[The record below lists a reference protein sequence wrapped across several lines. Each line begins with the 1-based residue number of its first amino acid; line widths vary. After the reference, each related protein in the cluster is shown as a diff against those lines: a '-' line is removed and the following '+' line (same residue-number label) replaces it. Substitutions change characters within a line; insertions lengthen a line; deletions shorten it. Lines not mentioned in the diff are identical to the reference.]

1 MFSCRSLARLMLRVK
16 NPPEEGVKYVRL
28 ASPSANANHMHGFH
42 LAVVVCVISNAHEI
56 GILVPFTWCFY
67 SAVTLANSTPLSK
80 IAHDRY
86 GFQFLASLNVS
97 PSGSPLEKKQKKPKP
112 KQTKKKSS
120 SILSFQVLQNVF
132 FQRRPARLN
141 LDAHVP
147 WPSADEG
154 HILSSVPIIIAKI
167 RMYTWDSDSTHS
179 IWWAEYLR
187 VEAAKISQWFK
198 RRTDQTEMAAVKA
211 GDRVTQAV

>member
-42 LAVVVCVISNAHEI
+42 LAVVVCVISYAHEI

-97 PSGSPLEKKQKKPKP
+97 PSGSPLEKKQKK
-112 KQTKKKSS
+112 QTKIKKKKQLSLVSS
-120 SILSFQVLQNVF
+120 SPECLFSARAGATKSGRTCAVTFSWRGSHFVIRSNDYSKNENVYLRLW
-132 FQRRPARLN
+132 QRMLN
-141 LDAHVP
+141 LMI
-147 WPSADEG
+147 W
-154 HILSSVPIIIAKI
+154 ILASRSS
-167 RMYTWDSDSTHS
+167 WD
-179 IWWAEYLR
+179 
-187 VEAAKISQWFK
+187 
-198 RRTDQTEMAAVKA
+198 
-211 GDRVTQAV
+211 

>member
-16 NPPEEGVKYVRL
+16 NPPEEGVKYVRPT
-28 ASPSANANHMHGFH
+28 SPSANANHMHGFH
-42 LAVVVCVISNAHEI
+42 LSVVVCVISYAHEI

-97 PSGSPLEKKQKKPKP
+97 PSGSPSEKKNKKKPN
-112 KQTKKKSS
+112 QNKKKAAFSR
-120 SILSFQVLQNVF
+120 FKF
-132 FQRRPARLN
+132 FRISCRPARLN

-154 HILSSVPIIIAKI
+154 HILSSAPVIITKI
-167 RMYTWDSDSTHS
+167 EMYTWDSDSTY
-179 IWWAEYLR
+179 IDDLN
-187 VEAAKISQWFK
+187 IC
-198 RRTDQTEMAAVKA
+198 
-211 GDRVTQAV
+211 

>member
-42 LAVVVCVISNAHEI
+42 LAVVVCVISYAHEI

-97 PSGSPLEKKQKKPKP
+97 PSGSPLEKKQKKQTK
-112 KQTKKKSS
+112 TKKKSS
-120 SILSFQVLQNVF
+120 FLSFQVLQNVF
-132 FQRRPARLN
+132 SQRGPARLN

-154 HILSSVPIIIAKI
+154 HILSSVPMITAKMK
-167 RMYTWDSDSTHS
+167 MYTWDSDSACW
-179 IWWAEYLR
+179 IWWSEYLR

-198 RRTDQTEMAAVKA
+198 RRTDQTEMAAVRA
-211 GDRVTQAV
+211 GGRVTQAV